1 LSQTEIV
8 LKRIKACLGTQVHVS
23 LMCQYQPVFQAPQ
36 HPEFQ
41 KRTSPEEYD
50 QAIASLINLGFE
62 NGWLQ
67 DYEKIDGEF
76 LPDFQKSDAWN

>member
-1 LSQTEIV
+1 MF
-8 LKRIKACLGTQVHVS
+8 K
-23 LMCQYQPVFQAPQ
+23 APQ
-36 HPEFQ
+36 HNELN

-50 QAIASLINLGFE
+50 RAISTLINLGFE

-67 DYEKIDGEF
+67 DYEEIDGEF